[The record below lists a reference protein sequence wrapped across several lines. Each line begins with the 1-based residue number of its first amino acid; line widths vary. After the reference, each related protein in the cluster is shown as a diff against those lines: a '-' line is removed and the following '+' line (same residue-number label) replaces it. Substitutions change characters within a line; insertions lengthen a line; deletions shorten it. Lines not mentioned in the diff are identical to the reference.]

1 MNISLEDNGLR
12 VSTDSPDETQL
23 VGTKL
28 AGLLEPGIVI
38 GLSGELGAGKT
49 CFTKGVA
56 LGLDVDEKVVTSPTF
71 VLMNTYNG
79 KYPIRHFD
87 CYRLA
92 KGNEIFELGF
102 YDFLADSVIIIEWV
116 DRITND
122 LGPNVLLVDFQVV
135 GEHSRSLILTARG
148 SKPGN
153 IVNKLCSILPHI

>member
-1 MNISLEDNGLR
+1 MNISLEDNGLL

-71 VLMNTYNG
+71 VLMNTYKG

-92 KGNEIFELGF
+92 EGNEIFEL
-102 YDFLADSVIIIEWV
+102 
-116 DRITND
+116 
-122 LGPNVLLVDFQVV
+122 
-135 GEHSRSLILTARG
+135 
-148 SKPGN
+148 
-153 IVNKLCSILPHI
+153 